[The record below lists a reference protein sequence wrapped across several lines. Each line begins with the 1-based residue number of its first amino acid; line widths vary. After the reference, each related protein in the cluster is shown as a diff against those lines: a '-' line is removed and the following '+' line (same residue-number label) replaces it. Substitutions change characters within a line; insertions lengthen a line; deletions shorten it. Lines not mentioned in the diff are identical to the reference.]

1 MFLYLYF
8 ICSCTRITC
17 WFCMLYVFLEMISY
31 CNILC
36 SLLYSV
42 HIVFR
47 YVHII
52 TEGSSLFII
61 ASVEYPTELMYHCLL
76 NLLLMEML
84 VVSLSLSLSPCFL
97 QLQTT
102 FQWMLLYVSPC
113 VTYGRMS
120 LYRGVE
126 VLVPGL
132 LHPHIHYILQ
142 NVLQDGCA
150 NL

>member
-84 VVSLSLSLSPCFL
+84 VVSLSLSLSLFFAVTNNISVNVVIRIPL
-97 QLQTT
+97 RNL
-102 FQWMLLYVSPC
+102 WKNVSLSRSGS
-113 VTYGRMS
+113 TGSRAFTSSHS
-120 LYRGVE
+120 LHFAKCSSRW
-126 VLVPGL
+126 L
-132 LHPHIHYILQ
+132 
-142 NVLQDGCA
+142 C
-150 NL
+150 